1 MTSRYFG
8 PAWKTIAF
16 VAVTG
21 LLTALVGVT
30 FSGSRFEA
38 AETYRAVFANISGL
52 TDGAPVRAA
61 GVSVGTVEGLRLR
74 ADNTVEVTFAVPTT
88 IPLPRSV
95 RATVRY
101 LNLAGDRYLD
111 LTQGTGSP
119 DSLPPGGVIPVGQT
133 APALDLDELFNGFK
147 PLLRGLDPDEV
158 NDVSAA
164 LIGIFDGQSG
174 TVEHLLAR
182 VASLTGTLADRDAVI
197 GRLIDDLT
205 TVLSTVDAR
214 RDEFGDLIVNL
225 QRVVSGL
232 SRDRDTIGDSLVHLN
247 DLSASAAGLLTTL
260 RPELR
265 GAVTELGRVSA
276 AVNTET
282 ALVDEYLTDLPGVL
296 QTAMRNRAYGSFF
309 NAYLCGVRLKL
320 TGPDG
325 KPVYTPFLSSE
336 VARCTFP

>member
-1 MTSRYFG
+1 MSRHLR
-8 PAWKTIAF
+8 PALKTLAF
-16 VAVTG
+16 VTVTG
-21 LLTALVGVT
+21 LLTVVIGMT
-30 FSGSRFEA
+30 FSGSPLGA
-38 AETYRAVFANISGL
+38 TETYRAVFVNISGL
-52 TDGAPVRAA
+52 KDGDEVRAA

-74 ADNTVEVTFAVPTT
+74 DDHTVEVSFAVPVD

-111 LTQGTGSP
+111 LTQGTG
-119 DSLPPGGVIPVGQT
+119 DGRSLDPGGVIPVAQT

-158 NDVSAA
+158 NDVSAS
-164 LIGIFDGQSG
+164 LIGIFDGRAG
-174 TVEHLLAR
+174 TVEHLLSR
-182 VASLTGTLADRDAVI
+182 IASLTGTLADRDAVI

-205 TVLSTVDAR
+205 TVLSTVDDR
-214 RDEFGDLIVNL
+214 REEFSSLVVNL

-232 SRDRDTIGDSLVHLN
+232 SRDRDTIGDSLSRLN
-247 DLSASAAGLLTTL
+247 DLSGSSADLLSAL

-265 GAVTELGRVSA
+265 GAVTQLGRVSA
-276 AVNTET
+276 ALNTET
-282 ALVDEYLTDLPGVL
+282 ALVDRYLTDLPDIL
-296 QTAMRNRAYGSFF
+296 QTSMRNRAYGSFF

-325 KPVYTPFLSSE
+325 KPVYTPFVSSE
-336 VARCTFP
+336 VARCRFP

>member
-1 MTSRYFG
+1 MGRYFG

-16 VAVTG
+16 VSVTG
-21 LLTALVGVT
+21 LLTALVGAT
-30 FSGSRFEA
+30 FSGSRLEA
-38 AETYRAVFANISGL
+38 TDTYRALFANVSGL
-52 TDGAPVRAA
+52 KDGAQVRAA
-61 GVSVGTVEGLRLR
+61 GVSVGTVGDLRLR
-74 ADNTVEVTFAVPTT
+74 ADHTVEVTFALPVT

-111 LTQGTGSP
+111 LTQGTGSGG
-119 DSLPPGGVIPVGQT
+119 SLPPGGVIPVAQT

-147 PLLRGLDPDEV
+147 PLLRGLDPEEV

-164 LIGIFDGQSG
+164 LIGIFQGQSG

-182 VASLTGTLADRDAVI
+182 VASLTTTLADRDAVI

-225 QRVVSGL
+225 QRLVSGL
-232 SRDRDTIGDSLVHLN
+232 SQDRETIGDSLVRLN
-247 DLSASAAGLLTTL
+247 DLSASATGLLSAL

-265 GAVTELGRVSA
+265 GTVVQLGRVSA

-282 ALVDEYLTDLPGVL
+282 ALVDQYLTDLPAVL
-296 QTAMRNRAYGSFF
+296 QTSLRNRAYGSFF

-325 KPVYTPFLSSE
+325 QPDYTPFLSSE
-336 VARCTFP
+336 VARCRFP